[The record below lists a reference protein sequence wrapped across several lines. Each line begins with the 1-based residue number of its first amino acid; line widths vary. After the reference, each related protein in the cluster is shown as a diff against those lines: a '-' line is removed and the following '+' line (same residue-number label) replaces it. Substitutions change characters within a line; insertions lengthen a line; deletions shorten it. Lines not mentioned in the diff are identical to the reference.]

1 MILADM
7 HICIS
12 AYLQLRQL
20 GIISPL
26 PENGHITAP
35 ERIAATPQ
43 IDGWRDGQT
52 ARWAD
57 RQTKRQETNTRPSCP
72 IFPCPCP
79 CPTTRQAHSR
89 LDSRNQPR
97 SSVPSCVQY
106 RTLCSA
112 RVALN
117 LCCRERTSARDG
129 SNLATLRCF
138 THQFMQQPPFDHAG
152 TNALDGG
159 TSRTNRSPQTSM
171 RLRSTATCDGTGQRR
186 SG

>member
-1 MILADM
+1 M

-12 AYLQLRQL
+12 AATPARD
-20 GIISPL
+20 
-26 PENGHITAP
+26 NITATR
-35 ERIAATPQ
+35 ERTYHRSGGNRRHAT
-43 IDGWRDGQT
+43 D
-52 ARWAD
+52 RWMEERWTNRQMGT

-72 IFPCPCP
+72 ICPCPFP

-89 LDSRNQPR
+89 LDSRNQPKR
-97 SSVPSCVQY
+97 SVPSCVQY
-106 RTLCSA
+106 RTLYSA

-129 SNLATLRCF
+129 TNLATSRCF
-138 THQFMQQPPFDHAG
+138 THQFMQQPPLDHAG